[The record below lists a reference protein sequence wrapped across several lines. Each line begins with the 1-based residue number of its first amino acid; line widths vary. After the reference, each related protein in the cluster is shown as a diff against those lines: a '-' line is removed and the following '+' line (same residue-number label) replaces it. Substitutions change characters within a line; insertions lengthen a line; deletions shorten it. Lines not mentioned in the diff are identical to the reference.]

1 MERGGYPISPAE
13 AASLLSWWSDAGVDT
28 FVDEAPR
35 DWLRP
40 QAVPNGP
47 HARHPGEGRG
57 PRTQVEGSQ
66 HRPAFLDPG
75 LRRDDGIAEGAQ
87 SDDPPDQLPLFRAW
101 LQDSATLPFAAPR
114 APRVCPSGDPASG
127 LMMLADMPGSED
139 CASGTLLSGEVGR
152 LFDRM
157 LAAIGRNRETIYL
170 ASLSCLR
177 STGGR
182 LDGEAGG
189 RCAALAR
196 HHVGLVRPRALL
208 LFGDAPSTNLLGLNM
223 AQARGRWHDL
233 ATHAG
238 PVRTLV
244 TLPPDLLLKSPKLKA
259 HAWADLQM
267 LMQGLNP

>member
-1 MERGGYPISPAE
+1 
-13 AASLLSWWSDAGVDT
+13 
-28 FVDEAPR
+28 
-35 DWLRP
+35 
-40 QAVPNGP
+40 
-47 HARHPGEGRG
+47 
-57 PRTQVEGSQ
+57 
-66 HRPAFLDPG
+66 
-75 LRRDDGIAEGAQ
+75 
-87 SDDPPDQLPLFRAW
+87 
-101 LQDSATLPFAAPR
+101 
-114 APRVCPSGDPASG
+114 
-127 LMMLADMPGSED
+127 MMLADMPGSED

-157 LAAIGRNRETIYL
+157 LAAIGRSRETIYL

-177 STGGR
+177 SPGGR

-196 HHVGLVRPRALL
+196 HHIGLVQPRALL

-267 LMQGLNP
+267 LMQGLST

>member
-1 MERGGYPISPAE
+1 MQ
-13 AASLLSWWSDAGVDT
+13 WWSDAGVDT
-28 FVDEAPR
+28 MVDEAPR

-40 QAVPNGP
+40 ASPPAPSSVIPAKAGIQTKSA
-47 HARHPGEGRG
+47 PGTADWISASAGMTG
-57 PRTQVEGSQ
+57 T
-66 HRPAFLDPG
+66 
-75 LRRDDGIAEGAQ
+75 AQ
-87 SDDPPDQLPLFRAW
+87 DTPPDQLELFRGW
-101 LQDSATLPFAAPR
+101 LKDSPHLPFAAPR

-127 LMMLADMPGSED
+127 LMMLADMPAAED

-157 LAAIGRNRETIYL
+157 LAAIGRSRETIYL

-177 STGGR
+177 SPGGR
-182 LDGEAGG
+182 LEGEAGG

-196 HHVGLVRPRALL
+196 HHIGLVRPRALL
-208 LFGDAPSTNLLGLNM
+208 LFGDAPSTSLLGLNM

-233 ATHAG
+233 ETHAG
-238 PVRTLV
+238 PVKALV
-244 TLPPDLLLKSPKLKA
+244 TLPPDLLLKAPKLKA